1 MVKVSLIGA
10 TGYAGGQLL
19 NLLLN
24 HGEAEIVHAVG
35 VSSVGMSLIDAF
47 PYLRGRIKGQVEAL
61 DLDKVVDE
69 SDVVF
74 TAMHHGLAV
83 EIAAACYQA
92 GKKLID
98 IGCDFRFPDTAV
110 YEKWYKVK
118 HNRPD
123 LASQAVYGLPELY
136 RKEIADAQ
144 IIGNPGCY
152 PTASIL
158 SLYPLA
164 KAGLLVPD
172 TVIVDAVSGVSGA
185 GKNPTENNI
194 YCSAD
199 GSVNAYGVAA
209 HRHTPE
215 IERIL
220 TAASGE
226 LQIINFT
233 PHLAPMSRGILAT
246 SYAKI
251 KKPLSAAELTVLYE
265 QAYADEPFVI
275 VHPSGVNPKTKWA
288 LGTNSCHISVTY
300 DQRTG
305 RAIATSAI
313 DNLIKGAAGQA
324 LQNMNLLCG
333 YDEQQGLRLSP
344 LFP

>member
-19 NLLLN
+19 NLLIN
-24 HGEAEIVHAVG
+24 HGAAQIVHAVG
-35 VSSVGMSLIDAF
+35 VSSVGMSLADAF
-47 PYLRGRIKGQVEAL
+47 PYLRGRIKGEVEPL
-61 DLDKVVDE
+61 NLDKIVED

-74 TAMHHGLAV
+74 TAMHHGMAV
-83 EIAAACYQA
+83 DIAAACYQA

-98 IGCDFRFPDTAV
+98 IGCDFRFADTSV

-123 LASQAVYGLPELY
+123 LASKAVYGLPELY
-136 RKEIADAQ
+136 RREIIDAE

-164 KAGLLVPD
+164 KAGLIVAD

-185 GKNPTENNI
+185 GKSPTENNI
-194 YCSAD
+194 YCSVD
-199 GSVNAYGVAA
+199 GSLNAYGVAT

-215 IERIL
+215 IEQIL
-220 TAASGE
+220 TAAAGE
-226 LQIINFT
+226 KQVINFT

-251 KKPLSAAELTVLYE
+251 NKPISGAELTALYE
-265 QAYADEPFVI
+265 RTYAGEPFVI
-275 VHPSGVNPKTKWA
+275 VHPPGVNPKTKWA
-288 LGTNSCHISVTY
+288 LGTNCCHISVTY
-300 DQRTG
+300 DERTG
-305 RAIATSAI
+305 RAIVTSAI
-313 DNLIKGAAGQA
+313 DNLVKGAAGQA

-333 YDEQQGLRLSP
+333 FDEQQGLRLSP